1 MSKQEGGLLWQNLK
15 KHKETNSCRRCKK
28 SEEVKP
34 VEEAVTEN
42 VVDDI
47 KETVIEEVK
56 PEVIVKTSKQSK
68 EVKTTSNPQSLAD
81 FLF

>member
-1 MSKQEGGLLWQNLK
+1 MAKFEKSTKKQ
-15 KHKETNSCRRCKK
+15 TVT
-28 SEEVKP
+28 EEVKP

-68 EVKTTSNPQSLAD
+68 EVTTTSNPQSLAD

>member
-1 MSKQEGGLLWQNLK
+1 MAKFEKSTKKQSVTEDAK
-15 KHKETNSCRRCKK
+15 KT
-28 SEEVKP
+28 EEVKT
-34 VEEAVTEN
+34 VEETVTEN

-47 KETVIEEVK
+47 KETIVEEIK
-56 PEVIVKTSKQSK
+56 PEVIVKPSKQSK

>member
-1 MSKQEGGLLWQNLK
+1 MAKFEKSTKKQTVTEDV
-15 KHKETNSCRRCKK
+15 KK
-28 SEEVKP
+28 SEEVKL

>member
-1 MSKQEGGLLWQNLK
+1 MAKFEKSTKKQTVTEDI
-15 KHKETNSCRRCKK
+15 KK

-34 VEEAVTEN
+34 VEKVVTEN

-68 EVKTTSNPQSLAD
+68 EVKTASNPQSLAD

>member
-1 MSKQEGGLLWQNLK
+1 MAKFEKSIKKQTVTEDV
-15 KHKETNSCRRCKK
+15 KK

>member
-1 MSKQEGGLLWQNLK
+1 MAKFEKSTKKQTVTEDV
-15 KHKETNSCRRCKK
+15 KK

-34 VEEAVTEN
+34 VEEVVTEN

>member
-1 MSKQEGGLLWQNLK
+1 MAKFEKSTKKQ
-15 KHKETNSCRRCKK
+15 
-28 SEEVKP
+28 
-34 VEEAVTEN
+34 AVTEDAKKAVVKETVTEN
-42 VVDDI
+42 IVDDI
-47 KETVIEEVK
+47 KETVVEEVK